1 MKTKLF
7 VIPGLV
13 VALLFCFM
21 VSGVNAQDDSLSVS
35 VYTIESF
42 SNGANISSDQIGKI
56 ADAWFAV
63 QRKTAVLN
71 VDMEQAA
78 HQLAS
83 MMCNPKPDAK
93 KAMAMVNKIGEIRKE
108 LDLSRLSFVL
118 KMAEVL
124 TPDQMKKVRAMMA
137 GKKPG
142 AAISSNRCICGE
154 MHEAAVGEE
163 ELTLSLALI
172 EDLQEDLKITPEQM
186 TKLNDLWMV
195 SEKQMI
201 AINGLLQNHALD
213 LKKIMSSNEPDA
225 KQAVKIVEQI
235 CKYKTDADFVK
246 LKFVLGTM
254 EILSVDQLKKIRAAM
269 DAKHKN
275 IIDSQQTQAQPQDGD
290 SEQDKP
296 DGK

>member
-1 MKTKLF
+1 
-7 VIPGLV
+7 
-13 VALLFCFM
+13 
-21 VSGVNAQDDSLSVS
+21 
-35 VYTIESF
+35 
-42 SNGANISSDQIGKI
+42 
-56 ADAWFAV
+56 
-63 QRKTAVLN
+63 
-71 VDMEQAA
+71 
-78 HQLAS
+78 